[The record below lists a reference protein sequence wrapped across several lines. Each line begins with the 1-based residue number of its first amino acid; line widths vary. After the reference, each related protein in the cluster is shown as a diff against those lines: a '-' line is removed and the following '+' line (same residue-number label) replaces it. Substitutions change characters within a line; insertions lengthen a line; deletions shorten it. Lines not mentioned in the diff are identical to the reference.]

1 MKKVYVIIILY
12 QCLNDRLSLSSFP
25 LIDIAKIGIKKY
37 PARMKKR
44 VGKELGNKRKNW
56 GKNWGKLPLPVDTQE
71 AFCNIYTPDRL
82 RRIPVLECPIGE
94 VAKDITIRFL
104 DRRYLRKVR

>member
-12 QCLNDRLSLSSFP
+12 QCLKDHLSLSSFP
-25 LIDIAKIGIKKY
+25 LIDNAKIGIKKY

-71 AFCNIYTPDRL
+71 AFCHIYAPGRL
-82 RRIPVLECPIGE
+82 RRVPVLECPIGE

-104 DRRYLRKVR
+104 D